1 MHHTISL
8 ALILAVFWLANSG
21 HYSPLLLALG
31 AVSVA
36 LACILAH
43 RMNIV
48 ARESQP
54 LHLISRIPGYWSW
67 LLKEI
72 AAANLDV
79 VYCVWRGNDTI
90 SPTQV
95 VVRASQKTD
104 VGEVIYANSIT
115 LTPGTVVMELA
126 GSELTV
132 HALTREAAEAL
143 KGGEMDRR
151 VSRIEV

>member
-1 MHHTISL
+1 MNHTISL
-8 ALILAVFWLANSG
+8 ASILAVFWLANSG

-31 AVSVA
+31 AASVA
-36 LACILAH
+36 LVCILAH
-43 RMNIV
+43 RMHLV

-54 LHLISRIPGYWSW
+54 LHLVSQVPGYWSW
-67 LLKEI
+67 LLKEM
-72 AAANLDV
+72 ATANLDV
-79 VYCVWRGNDTI
+79 VYRVWRGNDAI

-143 KGGEMDRR
+143 EGGEMDRR